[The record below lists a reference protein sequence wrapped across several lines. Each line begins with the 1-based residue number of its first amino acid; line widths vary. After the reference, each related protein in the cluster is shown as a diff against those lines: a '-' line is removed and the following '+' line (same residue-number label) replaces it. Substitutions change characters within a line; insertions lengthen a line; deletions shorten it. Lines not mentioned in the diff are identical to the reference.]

1 MSKTFYA
8 KTSNMDADS
17 IDDLILDAAEIHGTD
32 IDREEITDEL
42 RQAYVDIS
50 YDAGFILDAITFG
63 EDYYAR
69 NVNKRIVAKIL
80 QVLGK

>member
-32 IDREEITDEL
+32 INREEITDEL

-50 YDAGFILDAITFG
+50 FDADFILDAITFG